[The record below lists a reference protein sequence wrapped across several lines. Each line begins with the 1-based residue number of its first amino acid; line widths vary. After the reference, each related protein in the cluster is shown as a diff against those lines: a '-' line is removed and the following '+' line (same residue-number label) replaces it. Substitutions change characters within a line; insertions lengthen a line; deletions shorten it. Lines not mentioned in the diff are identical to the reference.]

1 MITIVL
7 LCDDGGLD
15 LSSNS
20 GSSKKWWSD
29 FKAIL
34 REELTSYAERLHVG
48 RKRCQVSLQA
58 FYPQKLDDVAIN
70 QNDEDFGRSKFFGDD
85 VELRTELRCL

>member
-34 REELTSYAERLHVG
+34 REELTRYTERLHVG
-48 RKRCQVSLQA
+48 RKRGVRYPCKLFILRNWMTLPLTKMMKTLGGANSL
-58 FYPQKLDDVAIN
+58 
-70 QNDEDFGRSKFFGDD
+70 
-85 VELRTELRCL
+85 ELRTELRCL